1 MQNNNNKIP
10 KALKRISQILLHL
23 NNILNN
29 HIYCLW
35 KLILFFFLIEVGSS
49 LLRHPSPELSRLI
62 SAHSSLSKGERN
74 FQWPVLA
81 FVIQHHDLEGLEIA
95 MKQALRKSACR
106 VFAMEVRIHYWGYW
120 FIEHT
125 NHMMILFNDVAS
137 TKQIATS

>member
-1 MQNNNNKIP
+1 MRLEMSLISKKLKSLRFVSNAKTKKPP
-10 KALKRISQILLHL
+10 KTLKWIS
-23 NNILNN
+23 
-29 HIYCLW
+29 W
-35 KLILFFFLIEVGSS
+35 ILFFEITLNILVCVAYENWYFFFSLQTEVGSS

-106 VFAMEVRIHYWGYW
+106 VFAMEVRIH
-120 FIEHT
+120 E
-125 NHMMILFNDVAS
+125 
-137 TKQIATS
+137 

>member
-1 MQNNNNKIP
+1 MKI
-10 KALKRISQILLHL
+10 
-23 NNILNN
+23 NTFF
-29 HIYCLW
+29 
-35 KLILFFFLIEVGSS
+35 FFFLIEVGSS

-106 VFAMEVRIHYWGYW
+106 VFAMEVRIHYWGY
-120 FIEHT
+120 
-125 NHMMILFNDVAS
+125 
-137 TKQIATS
+137 